1 MVNYIAVDKMQK
13 SLERLPFVSTLLD
26 LFYPRI
32 CEVCGSVLVRG
43 ENYLCTSCLADFPFV
58 DEDFSTDRSVLERF
72 NENFRPEALHALFYY
87 NKYSDYKN
95 LIYRIKYHSNRKLG
109 VYLGQMLGQ
118 KIIRSCK
125 ADCVVPIPLHFK
137 RERERGFNQAR
148 EIAKGVCEV
157 LGVELL
163 DNVVER
169 THNNVSQTG
178 MNASERLENVSGIF
192 ELRYPELVRGRHV
205 LLLDDVITTGA
216 TVGACLEALAAAGEV
231 HFSLACLA
239 RTYS

>member
-1 MVNYIAVDKMQK
+1 MSGSRFSIGRF
-13 SLERLPFVSTLLD
+13 SLLPALLD
-26 LFYPRI
+26 LFYPKV

-58 DEDFSTDRSVLERF
+58 DEDFVTDRAVLDNF

-95 LIYRIKYHSNRKLG
+95 LVYRVKYHSNRKLG
-109 VYLGQMLGQ
+109 VYLGRMLGQ
-118 KIIRSCK
+118 KISRHCQ
-125 ADCVVPIPLHFK
+125 ADCVVPIPLHPK

-148 EIAKGVCEV
+148 EIAKGVSEV

-163 DNVVER
+163 DKVVVR
-169 THNNVSQTG
+169 TRNNVSQTG
-178 MNASERLENVSGIF
+178 KNASERQENVAGIF
-192 ELRYPELVRGRHV
+192 ELLHPEAVKGRHV

-216 TVGACLEALAAAGEV
+216 TVGACLEALAVAGDV
-231 HFSLACLA
+231 RFSLACLA
-239 RTYS
+239 RTV